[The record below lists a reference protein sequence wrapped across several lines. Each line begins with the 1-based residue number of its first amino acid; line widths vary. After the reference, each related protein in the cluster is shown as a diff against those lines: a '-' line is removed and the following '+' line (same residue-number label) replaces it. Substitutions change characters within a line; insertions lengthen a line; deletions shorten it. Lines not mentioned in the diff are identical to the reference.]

1 MQCLKNTSDIMIFCL
16 RRKKPYSIRFFLYE
30 MPRTGKSIEK
40 VREEKR
46 GRKREGGENQPFN
59 CFLLLWRLL
68 YF

>member
-1 MQCLKNTSDIMIFCL
+1 MLGWDEGGV
-16 RRKKPYSIRFFLYE
+16 R
-30 MPRTGKSIEK
+30 GEK